1 MIDIKKI
8 GLTALA
14 GSLVAI
20 SASAVEM
27 SVSGTSEISYKQTDG
42 VGINGDTTEGNPFG
56 SNTSVKFS
64 GSGDVGFGTATIV
77 RTLNDGLAT
86 ALSAYTTLDMGDLGK
101 VSFDGVGGS
110 LEGMTPYDDNLPT
123 AYEESWNGVSSSGI
137 SGAASNDTW
146 GYSNSIDTSGGVVG
160 ISLAHTK
167 GGTAGT
173 GDNVNDGIGLTGSTR
188 DVVATYSPSMV
199 EGLILTAGHTSK
211 DLKDNSVATTDSSAT
226 MGRIVYSM
234 GAVSVGYQV
243 AEIDSGAAG
252 TASQDV
258 NAFSVAFNVNEN
270 LAISYGEYDKELTA
284 IGETA
289 SITEENT
296 GISVAYTTG
305 AASVRMTRN
314 DSENDAHVKGVEQ
327 QVTEISVV
335 LAF

>member
-20 SASAVEM
+20 SAGAVEM

-86 ALSAYTTLDMGDLGK
+86 ALSAYTTLDMGDLGT
-101 VSFDGVGGS
+101 VSFDGIGGS
-110 LEGMTPYDDNLPT
+110 LEGMTPYDDKLPT

-146 GYSNSIDTSGGVVG
+146 GYSNSYDTAEGAFG
-160 ISLAHTK
+160 ISLAHSK

-173 GDNVNDGIGLTGSTR
+173 GDNGNDGVGLTGSTA
-188 DVVATYSPSMV
+188 DVVVTFTPTTV
-199 EGLILTAGHTSK
+199 EGLNLTAGHSSK
-211 DLKDNSVATTDSSAT
+211 DLKDGLSTTDDSSTNMA
-226 MGRIVYSM
+226 RAVYSM

-243 AEIDSGAAG
+243 ADINTGAAG
-252 TASQDV
+252 KASTAVD
-258 NAFSVAFNVNEN
+258 AFSVAFNVNEN
-270 LAISYGEYDKELTA
+270 LAVSYGEYDKELQA

-289 SITEENT
+289 SITEEST

-314 DSENDAHVKGVEQ
+314 NSDNDGHVKAIEQ
-327 QVTEISVV
+327 EVTEISVV

>member
-1 MIDIKKI
+1 M
-8 GLTALA
+8 
-14 GSLVAI
+14 
-20 SASAVEM
+20 
-27 SVSGTSEISYKQTDG
+27 
-42 VGINGDTTEGNPFG
+42 
-56 SNTSVKFS
+56 VK
-64 GSGDVGFGTATIV
+64 
-77 RTLNDGLAT
+77 
-86 ALSAYTTLDMGDLGK
+86 
-101 VSFDGVGGS
+101 
-110 LEGMTPYDDNLPT
+110 
-123 AYEESWNGVSSSGI
+123 
-137 SGAASNDTW
+137 
-146 GYSNSIDTSGGVVG
+146 
-160 ISLAHTK
+160 
-167 GGTAGT
+167 
-173 GDNVNDGIGLTGSTR
+173 
-188 DVVATYSPSMV
+188 
-199 EGLILTAGHTSK
+199 GLILTAGHTSK

>member
-42 VGINGDTTEGNPFG
+42 VGIAGDQTEGNPFG

-77 RTLNDGLAT
+77 RTLNDGLGT
-86 ALSAYTTLDMGDLGK
+86 ALSAYTKLDMGDLGT
-101 VSFDGVGGS
+101 VSFDGIGGS

-146 GYSNSIDTSGGVVG
+146 GYSNSFDSAQGVVG

-173 GDNVNDGIGLTGSTR
+173 GDNANDGVGLTGSTA
-188 DVVATYSPSMV
+188 DAVATFSPSSV
-199 EGLILTAGHTSK
+199 EGLTVTAGISNK
-211 DLKDNSVATTDSSAT
+211 DLNDGLTTTSDSST
-226 MGRIVYSM
+226 VMGRIVYSM

-243 AEIDSGAAG
+243 AEIDAGAAG
-252 TASQDV
+252 TASTDV

-270 LAISYGEYDKELTA
+270 LAISYGEYDKELNA
-284 IGETA
+284 IGATA
-289 SITEENT
+289 AVTEEST

-314 DSENDAHVKGVEQ
+314 DSDNDGHTVGNEQ